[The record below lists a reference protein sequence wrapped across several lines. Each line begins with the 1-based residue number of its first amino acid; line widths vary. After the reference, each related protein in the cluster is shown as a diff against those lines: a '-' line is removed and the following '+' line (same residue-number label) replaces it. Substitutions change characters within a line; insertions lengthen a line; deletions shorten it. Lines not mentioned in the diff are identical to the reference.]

1 MNKEKWILL
10 CFALLT
16 LIVSISTIALPWWR
30 AYTSRNTETSKQTS
44 IRVDYT
50 LTGSV
55 FGSKKDYNLN
65 ISTTVN
71 HSISNLNA
79 TEENKQ
85 ALQSFF
91 NNTLIIAI
99 CGLAFSAITFVF
111 FCYSILRPFPLERYT
126 KYLAVIAGILF
137 LVSIFYFA
145 SYAPAHLSK
154 IDNVTPEEIY
164 KLEGAKVGGFYGS
177 ADMLVYGPSLGWYL
191 AFAAFLLNLSL
202 YNLITRVEKHHEAT
216 AKPYI

>member
-1 MNKEKWILL
+1 MEKEKWILL

-30 AYTSRNTETSKQTS
+30 IYTSRKTETSEQTS

-55 FGSKKDYNLN
+55 FGSKIDSKQN

-71 HSISNLNA
+71 YPLSKLNA

-91 NNTLIIAI
+91 NNTLIITL
-99 CGLAFSAITFVF
+99 CGLVFSALTFAF
-111 FCYSILRPFPLERYT
+111 LCLSILRAFPHGRYT
-126 KYLAVIAGILF
+126 KYLAVIAGLLF
-137 LVSIFYFA
+137 LISIFYFA
-145 SYAPAHLSK
+145 SYAPAHISK
-154 IDNVTPEEIY
+154 IDTVTPQEIY
-164 KLEGAKVGGFYGS
+164 NLEGAKIGGFYGG
-177 ADMLVYGPSLGWYL
+177 AGLLVYGPSLGWYL

-202 YNLITRVEKHHEAT
+202 YNLITRAEK
-216 AKPYI
+216 KP

>member
-1 MNKEKWILL
+1 MKKEKWIVL

-16 LIVSISTIALPWWR
+16 LIVSISSIAFPWWR
-30 AYTSRNTETSKQTS
+30 AYTSRKTEISSQQS

-55 FGSKKDYNLN
+55 FGSKTDARQN

-71 HSISNLNA
+71 LSLSKLNA

-91 NNTLIIAI
+91 NNTLIIVI
-99 CGLAFSAITFVF
+99 CGLVFSALTFAF
-111 FCYSILRPFPLERYT
+111 ICLSILRTFPLGKYS
-126 KYLAVIAGILF
+126 KYLTILAGIFF
-137 LVSIFYFA
+137 LISVFYFA
-145 SYAPAHLSK
+145 SYAPAYISK
-154 IDNVTPEEIY
+154 IDNVTPQEIY
-164 KLEGAKVGGFYGS
+164 KLEGPKIGAFFGS
-177 ADMLVYGPSLGWYL
+177 TELMVYGPSLGWYL

-202 YNLITRVEKHHEAT
+202 YNLIRRLEKI
-216 AKPYI
+216 P